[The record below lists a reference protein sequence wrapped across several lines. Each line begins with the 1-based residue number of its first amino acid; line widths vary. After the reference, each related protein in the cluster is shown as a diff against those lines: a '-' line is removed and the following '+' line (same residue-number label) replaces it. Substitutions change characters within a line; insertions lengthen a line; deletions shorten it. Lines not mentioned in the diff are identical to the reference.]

1 MLTQRPM
8 IQFLLRVPIKKVFF
22 LFVLFLPEVIFGQ
35 LFEGSV
41 LLKDTNTGIP
51 FVDVGIIG
59 KNIGTVTDQSGNFSI
74 NLDKINDSDSIRF
87 SMIGY
92 DSRSFLVHT
101 FKEDSIK
108 TVYLNPKSYYL
119 TEVKVFYHKTRRII
133 LGTPVNTETL
143 KSGFGENNLGS
154 ELGVKINSP
163 GEVQLLDLNLN
174 VATCT
179 YDSVTYRLNIYQT
192 VDEVIYKN
200 ILSEPIYVSFTKDRI
215 NHIVTF
221 DLQKYSIVVKGDFL
235 VTLELYRDLGEGR
248 LLFYTQYFTS
258 YTYHKKTSEGK
269 WTKASGAI
277 GMYLHGLLI
286 KRDVYKIQKL

>member
-1 MLTQRPM
+1 M
-8 IQFLLRVPIKKVFF
+8 IQSNLKTIIKKVIFI
-22 LFVLFLPEVIFGQ
+22 FVLSVPQVVFCQ
-35 LFEGSV
+35 LFEGKV
-41 LLKDTNTGIP
+41 LLKDTKTGIA

-59 KNIGTVTDQSGNFSI
+59 QNIGTVTDQSGNFSI
-74 NLDKINDSDSIRF
+74 NLEKINDNDSIRF

-92 DSRSFLVHT
+92 DSKSFLVRS

-108 TVYLNPKSYYL
+108 TIYLSPKSYFL

-133 LGTPVNTETL
+133 LGSPVNTETL

-163 GEVQLLDLNLN
+163 GEVKLLDLNLN

-192 VDEVIYKN
+192 IDGVIYKN
-200 ILSEPIYVSFTKDRI
+200 ILTEPIYVSFTKDKI
-215 NHIVTF
+215 DHIVTF
-221 DLQKYSIVVKGDFL
+221 DLQKYSIVVNGDFL

-258 YTYHKKTSEGK
+258 YTYHKTTSEGK

>member
-1 MLTQRPM
+1 MTEYKLKTT
-8 IQFLLRVPIKKVFF
+8 IKKVIF
-22 LFVLFLPEVIFGQ
+22 LLVLFIPDIAYCQ
-35 LFEGSV
+35 LFEGRV
-41 LLKDTNTGIP
+41 LLNDTNTGIP

-59 KNIGTVTDQSGNFSI
+59 KNIGTVTDQSGKFSI
-74 NLDKINDSDSIRF
+74 NLDNINDNDSIRF

-92 DSRSFLVHT
+92 DSKSFLVNA
-101 FKEDSIK
+101 FKADSIK
-108 TVYLNPKSYYL
+108 TVYLSPKSYYL
-119 TEVKVFYHKTRRII
+119 TEVKVFYHKTRRIL
-133 LGTPVNTETL
+133 LGSPVNTETL

-163 GEVQLLDLNLN
+163 GEVKLLDLNLN

-192 VDEVIYKN
+192 IDEVIYKN
-200 ILSEPIYVSFTKDRI
+200 ILTEPIYVSFTKDKI
-215 NHIVTF
+215 DQIVTF